1 MNRLRVPLV
10 CLLLLLAPA
19 CRRMTEAE
27 ALEAAREEVR
37 EEMRPEIERRQ
48 REIDE
53 LKRQIA
59 ETKARIEA
67 RKKEAAQ
74 GKPAR

>member
-1 MNRLRVPLV
+1 MNRRRVALV
-10 CLLLLLAPA
+10 CFLLLLAPA

-67 RKKEAAQ
+67 REKRAPQKQ
-74 GKPAR
+74 PVR